1 VVEFY
6 FTHSKLTEQAFCAKN
21 VIGKYTVSKSMG
33 VLGLPAHLPTPMLN
47 NISAVV
53 FIIENKQSLLEITLN
68 LLAVS
73 NVLRINI
80 NRKQTKPNLLMFK
93 LLS

>member
-33 VLGLPAHLPTPMLN
+33 VLGFPAHLPTPMLN

-53 FIIENKQSLLEITLN
+53 FI
-68 LLAVS
+68 
-73 NVLRINI
+73 
-80 NRKQTKPNLLMFK
+80 NRKQAKFVGNHVK
-93 LLS
+93 LINCKQCFTDKHK